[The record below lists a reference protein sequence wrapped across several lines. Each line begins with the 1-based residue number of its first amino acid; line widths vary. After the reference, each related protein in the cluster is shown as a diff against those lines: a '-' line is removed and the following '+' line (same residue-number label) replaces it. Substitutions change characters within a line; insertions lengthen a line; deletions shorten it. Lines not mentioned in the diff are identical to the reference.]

1 MDENLFTISQT
12 AKLLNVS
19 IDTLRRWESKGIL
32 KSHRKPKG
40 MRYYSENDIEEYLK
54 SVDIFKFAFDWASKK
69 DGTEPP
75 KYFYCPNSSI
85 FQARLTKLE
94 FYLNNNKAKIVTAP
108 FSLIVAITG
117 EIGNNSFD
125 HNLGN
130 WIDISGIFF
139 AFDLENRKIALAD
152 RGRGILNTLKRVR
165 PELKDDEQALKVAF
179 TEVIS
184 GRAPES
190 RGNGLK
196 FVKRIVYGN
205 DIKLQ
210 FQSGDAKLKIK
221 KGDIELKIKRSDKR
235 INGCIA
241 LIEY

>member
-1 MDENLFTISQT
+1 MGNKLFTIGQT

-19 IDTLRRWESKGIL
+19 LDTLRRWEKKGIL
-32 KSHRKPKG
+32 KSQRKPRG
-40 MRYYSENDIEEYLK
+40 MRYYSEEEIERYLRK
-54 SVDIFKFAFDWASKK
+54 ADIFKLAINWAGKTEGS
-69 DGTEPP
+69 EPP
-75 KYFYCPNSSI
+75 NYFYCPNSSI

-94 FYLNNNKAKIVTAP
+94 SYLNNSKITASIAP

-130 WIDISGIFF
+130 WFDVAGVLF
-139 AFDLENRKIALAD
+139 AFDLENKKIALAD
-152 RGRGILNTLKRVR
+152 RGRGILSTLKRVR
-165 PELKDDEQALKVAF
+165 PELIDDEQALNVAF
-179 TEVIS
+179 TEIIS

-196 FVKRIVYGN
+196 FVKRIVCGN

-210 FQSGDAKLKIK
+210 FQSGNAKLKIK
-221 KGDIELKIKRSDKR
+221 KGDAGLRIKHAEKG